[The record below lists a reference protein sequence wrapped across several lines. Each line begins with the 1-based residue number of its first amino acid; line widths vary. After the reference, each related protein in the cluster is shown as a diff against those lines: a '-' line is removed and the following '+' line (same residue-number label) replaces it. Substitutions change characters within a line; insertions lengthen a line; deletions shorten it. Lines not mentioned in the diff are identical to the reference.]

1 VPIALIETIEVVRAA
16 DIAIKSGIRTQER
29 SLREVPRAF
38 ADIAIKV
45 ARFAQIPIE
54 VARFAQISIKCDIRT
69 QERAIGIVRLAIAGD
84 REFLGTSP
92 TLERDSIAR

>member
-16 DIAIKSGIRTQER
+16 DITITSGIRTQER

-38 ADIAIKV
+38 AYIAIKV
-45 ARFAQIPIE
+45 ARFAHIPIE

-69 QERAIGIVRLAIAGD
+69 QERAIGIVRLALADD
-84 REFLGTSP
+84 REFLGTFP